1 MVWSCEAMQVIVAGL
16 AATASA
22 AEPAAVAPADTSGSA
37 FSAVRFQTVTAQPF
51 CRSARQCAAHGPE
64 TNY

>member
-22 AEPAAVAPADTSGSA
+22 AEFASVAPADTSGPA
-37 FSAVRFQTVTAQPF
+37 FSLVRFQTLTA
-51 CRSARQCAAHGPE
+51 
-64 TNY
+64 